1 VLTLVKLI
9 QQLVKTLNSE
19 GTPGQ
24 VAAGLALGSALGLTP
39 LMNLHNLVI
48 LAAAMVLNVSFPGA
62 MLGWALA
69 IPLGFALDPVFD
81 AVGRTLLL
89 GTPALVPVWT
99 RLANTPVVPL
109 TNFNNTIVLG
119 SFVCWAVAALPVYV
133 LGRWGVVRY
142 RATLYPRLVKTKAF
156 RALNASKLYNIYKM
170 LRPS

>member
-1 VLTLVKLI
+1 MLALIKLL

-24 VAAGLALGSALGLTP
+24 VAAGLALGAALGLTP

-48 LAAAMVLNVSFPGA
+48 LAAAMLLNVSFPGA

-81 AVGRTLLL
+81 GIGRALLL
-89 GTPALVPVWT
+89 GTPALETMWT

-119 SFVCWAVAALPVYV
+119 SFLSWVVLALPIYF
-133 LGRWGVVRY
+133 LGRWGVARY
-142 RATLYPRLVKTKAF
+142 RASIYPRLAQTRAF
-156 RALNASKLYNIYKM
+156 RVVTASKLYNVYKM
-170 LRPS
+170 FRPS